1 MLRALDELRELEA
14 RQAWTWRLA
23 QSAEACLAEGSVAEA
38 IDQRG
43 LPLRL
48 FRILAHSP
56 FIAAA
61 RGFFLLYWF
70 RVLRPA
76 SIAFMPSERLS

>member
-38 IDQRG
+38 ID
-43 LPLRL
+43 LLDEAS
-48 FRILAHSP
+48 AH
-56 FIAAA
+56 AE
-61 RGFFLLYWF
+61 LNE
-70 RVLRPA
+70 
-76 SIAFMPSERLS
+76 ER